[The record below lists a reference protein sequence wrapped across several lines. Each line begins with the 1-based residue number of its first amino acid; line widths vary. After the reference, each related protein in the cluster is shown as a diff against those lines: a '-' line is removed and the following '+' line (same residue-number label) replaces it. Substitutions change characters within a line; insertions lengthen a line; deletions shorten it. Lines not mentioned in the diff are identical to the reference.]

1 MFIIKIV
8 MGVCQFKRLHTN
20 TSARTWTCYNKYI
33 HHRGLMNSG
42 TSSTELNDML
52 TNFVNYVD
60 SFYGVND
67 PLYPMM
73 SRETKQPLSK
83 VDILGATENYLSM
96 CSDETNKFCT
106 WGDGDSLDR
115 ERVRDIL
122 LEEYNYKFVGE

>member
-1 MFIIKIV
+1 
-8 MGVCQFKRLHTN
+8 
-20 TSARTWTCYNKYI
+20 
-33 HHRGLMNSG
+33 MNSG
-42 TSSTELNDML
+42 TTSTELNDML

-73 SRETKQPLSK
+73 SRETGQPLSK
-83 VDILGATENYLSM
+83 VDILGATENYLSR
-96 CSDETNKFCT
+96 CSDESNKFCT

>member
-1 MFIIKIV
+1 
-8 MGVCQFKRLHTN
+8 
-20 TSARTWTCYNKYI
+20 
-33 HHRGLMNSG
+33 MNSG

-60 SFYGVND
+60 SFYGQDD

-73 SRETKQPLSK
+73 SQEPKQPLTK
-83 VDILGATENYLSM
+83 FDILRATETYLSM
-96 CSDETNKFCT
+96 CSADSNKLCT

-122 LEEYNYKFVGE
+122 LEEYNYKYVNESLSDGLDL

>member
-1 MFIIKIV
+1 
-8 MGVCQFKRLHTN
+8 
-20 TSARTWTCYNKYI
+20 
-33 HHRGLMNSG
+33 MNSG

-60 SFYGVND
+60 SFYGQDD

-73 SRETKQPLSK
+73 SQETKQPLNK
-83 VDILGATENYLSM
+83 HDILCATENYLSM
-96 CSDETNKFCT
+96 CSDESNKLCT

-122 LEEYNYKFVGE
+122 LDDYNYKFVNESLSDGLDL